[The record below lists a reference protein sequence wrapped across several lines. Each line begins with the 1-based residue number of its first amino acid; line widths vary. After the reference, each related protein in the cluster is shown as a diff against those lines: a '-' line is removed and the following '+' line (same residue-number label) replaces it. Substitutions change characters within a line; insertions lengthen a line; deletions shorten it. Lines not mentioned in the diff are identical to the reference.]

1 MLRRLLLSGSCL
13 LLVLGMMGTANAQGE
28 GEGKPV
34 PEGEVT
40 ESEGAGAAADEVD
53 IESLS
58 WEQSWDTGFAL
69 YREGA
74 YAEAIPYLQRALKL
88 EPQDPT
94 VRAYLAESYRQIGDE
109 EAAARFAVEAGDTE
123 SETENETET
132 ETETESETET
142 ETGAD
147 GRPTEEEVVV
157 EVEVDGDHGHRC
169 GCGRRCVRCGR
180 HLGFGL
186 ALAGNA
192 LTVGGYLDG
201 RPLRWVS
208 IQGGVGA
215 GDGHTLFWW
224 LQAALVPMK
233 GPISVSLGGGLLGN
247 AGLDYHYRARLPA
260 GTLEYYL
267 PRLNPYVH
275 LGVEFVTRF
284 GFAFGFDLNGLFTF
298 DSSVPFAPV
307 AGLRLGVLL

>member
-1 MLRRLLLSGSCL
+1 MLRRLLMTGSLL
-13 LLVLGMMGTANAQGE
+13 LLVTGVAGTALAQGE

-40 ESEGAGAAADEVD
+40 EEEGAGEAAEVNVDE
-53 IESLS
+53 LS

-69 YREGA
+69 YREGS
-74 YAEAIPYLQRALKL
+74 YTEAIPYLQRALEL

-109 EAAARFAVEAGDTE
+109 EAAARFAVAGAEAE
-123 SETENETET
+123 AEAETET
-132 ETETESETET
+132 ETETEAETEA
-142 ETGAD
+142 ETG
-147 GRPTEEEVVV
+147 EEVVV
-157 EVEVDGDHGHRC
+157 EVEVDGDKAHGC
-169 GCGRRCVRCGR
+169 GCSGRCCR

-192 LTVGGYLDG
+192 HTVGAYVDG
-201 RPLRWVS
+201 RPLRFLS
-208 IQGGVGA
+208 IQGGLGA
-215 GDGHTLFWW
+215 GDGHTMFWW

-233 GPISVSLGGGLLGN
+233 GPISVSLGAGLLGN
-247 AGLDYHYRARLPA
+247 AGLDFHYRARLPA
-260 GTLEYYL
+260 GILEYYL

-275 LGVEFVTRF
+275 LGVEFVTRL
-284 GFAFGFDLNGLFTF
+284 GFSFGFDLNGLFTF